1 MGQGYLSRVE
11 FSPAWMR
18 RLFNL
23 YPPFRG
29 AGIRVAHVAP
39 DFRQVVVE
47 LHARLLNRNFVGTHF
62 GGSMFAMADPFYMI
76 MMMRNLGPA
85 YVVWD
90 KAGAIRFLKPGRGT
104 LTARFE
110 LTQAMVDEAVARTAD
125 GSKHEPTFRVEIT
138 DGAGLPVAAVE
149 KTLHIRRADS
159 YRPRLAHN

>member
-1 MGQGYLSRVE
+1 MGQGYLSRVA

-29 AGIRVAHVAP
+29 AGIRVRDIDP
-39 DFRQVVVE
+39 DFRRVTVE
-47 LHARLLNRNFVGTHF
+47 LRAGLLNRNFVGSHF

-76 MMMRNLGPA
+76 MMMRNLGRD

-90 KAGAIRFLKPGRGT
+90 KAGAIRFLEPGYGT

-110 LTQAMVDEAVARTAD
+110 LTQAAVDEAVARTAD
-125 GSKHEPTFRVEIT
+125 GSRFEPVFGVEIT
-138 DGAGLPVAAVE
+138 DERGIPVAAVE
-149 KTLHIRRADS
+149 KTLHIRRGGS
-159 YRPRLAHN
+159 SRPAAV